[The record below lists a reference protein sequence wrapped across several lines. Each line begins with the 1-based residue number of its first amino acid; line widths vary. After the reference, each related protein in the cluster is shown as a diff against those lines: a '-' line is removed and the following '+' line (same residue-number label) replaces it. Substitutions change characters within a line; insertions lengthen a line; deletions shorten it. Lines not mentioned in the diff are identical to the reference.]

1 MPRVLK
7 RASAT
12 QMMLSRKA
20 HLFSFVEQRPI
31 SGPKKVAWPK
41 GPGFQGYALPKA
53 VALVSPARRA
63 QTFKI
68 LGFFSEGEEA
78 RLQYKTES

>member
-1 MPRVLK
+1 MCRSSECIW
-7 RASAT
+7 A
-12 QMMLSRKA
+12 KA
-20 HLFSFVEQRPI
+20 FFEP
-31 SGPKKVAWPK
+31 GPKEVAWPWK
-41 GPGFQGYALPKA
+41 PGPDCALPKA

-68 LGFFSEGEEA
+68 LGFFSEAEEA

>member
-1 MPRVLK
+1 MDLQNFASLGYQGPRK
-7 RASAT
+7 S
-12 QMMLSRKA
+12 
-20 HLFSFVEQRPI
+20 P
-31 SGPKKVAWPK
+31 GPGNRGPK

-68 LGFFSEGEEA
+68 LGFFSEAEEA